1 MNQYFCFT
9 KDQLYMEL
17 GDCIKKIREAKGLS
31 QKEVALSC
39 KMDMGNYSRIENG
52 KTDPSFNTVV
62 KITKALGVELHE
74 LFNANSVYRD
84 ISTYDKTLI
93 DKLTLIEQLDKKE
106 KQAFFVMLDALVN
119 KKRLKDTLNNAL
131 SLTQ

>member
-62 KITKALGVELHE
+62 KIAKALGVELYE
-74 LFNANSVYRD
+74 LFNANSVYKD
-84 ISTYDKTLI
+84 ISSYDKTLI
-93 DKLTLIEQLDKKE
+93 DKLTLIEELDKKE

-119 KKRLKDTLNNAL
+119 KKRLKDTLNNAI

>member
-62 KITKALGVELHE
+62 KIAKALGVELYE
-74 LFNANSVYRD
+74 LFNTNTMYKD

-93 DKLTLIEQLDKKE
+93 DKITLIEQLDKKE

>member
-62 KITKALGVELHE
+62 KIAKALGVELYE
-74 LFNANSVYRD
+74 LFNANTMYKD

>member
-62 KITKALGVELHE
+62 KIAKALGVELHE
-74 LFNANSVYRD
+74 LFNANSVYKD

>member
-62 KITKALGVELHE
+62 KIAKALGVELYE
-74 LFNANSVYRD
+74 LFNINNTYKD

-93 DKLTLIEQLDKKE
+93 DKLTLVEQLDKKE

-119 KKRLKDTLNNAL
+119 KKRLKDALNNAI

>member
-62 KITKALGVELHE
+62 KIVKALGVELYE
-74 LFNANSVYRD
+74 LFNTDSVYKD

-93 DKLTLIEQLDKKE
+93 DKLNLIEQLDKKE

-119 KKRLKDTLNNAL
+119 KKRLKDTLSNAL
-131 SLTQ
+131 SLTH

>member
-1 MNQYFCFT
+1 
-9 KDQLYMEL
+9 MEL
-17 GDCIKKIREAKGLS
+17 GECIKKIREAKGLS

-52 KTDPSFNTVV
+52 KTDPSFNTVA
-62 KITKALGVELHE
+62 KIAKALGVELHE
-74 LFNANSVYRD
+74 LFNANSTYKD

-93 DKLTLIEQLDKKE
+93 DKLTLIESLDKKE

-119 KKRLKDTLNNAL
+119 KKRLKDAL
-131 SLTQ
+131 SKAVNMAQ

>member
-1 MNQYFCFT
+1 
-9 KDQLYMEL
+9 MEL

-62 KITKALGVELHE
+62 KIAKALGVELYE
-74 LFNANSVYRD
+74 LFNINNTYKD

-93 DKLTLIEQLDKKE
+93 DKLTLVEQLDKKE

-119 KKRLKDTLNNAL
+119 KKRLKDALNNAI

>member
-62 KITKALGVELHE
+62 KIAKALDIELYE
-74 LFNANSVYRD
+74 LFNINNTYKD

-131 SLTQ
+131 SLTH